1 MQTFLELNTTA
12 SDCLDRTMTNS
23 SNSPANVPPKVAPKK
38 AKVKKGEDKIS
49 AEALSVRLN
58 KILTALPERASKW
71 LESSDPVEAEKLVT
85 LLYSVA
91 SFLKADSEESRKK
104 YPSVDRTVELFQQS
118 YQQSPEVRSSD
129 EPAVA
134 LDSLGGLAVSSTV
147 PTPDQTSPGDAVPAS
162 PPGDKQTL
170 SSELPAQSD
179 PQGPKTA
186 GPKDVFEELRRIV
199 TGVNTLQV
207 EQKKLLSA
215 AESTKK
221 SVQPI
226 EQLSAEVRKS
236 GDTLLAMRTTL
247 NTLATDDH
255 VRSAFSALLE
265 ISRRTQADLQNIQ
278 MKCTQLA
285 EAIESQKPLLRSAT
299 DGVERLNGKIDAKI
313 DLRDADDVL
322 KLRDELE
329 PHVHAS
335 IIRSVSTEVMVAV
348 EHLKRKIPQQDAEL
362 TEAVADLESGCLRA
376 GLIPIDKLF

>member
-1 MQTFLELNTTA
+1 
-12 SDCLDRTMTNS
+12 MTNS